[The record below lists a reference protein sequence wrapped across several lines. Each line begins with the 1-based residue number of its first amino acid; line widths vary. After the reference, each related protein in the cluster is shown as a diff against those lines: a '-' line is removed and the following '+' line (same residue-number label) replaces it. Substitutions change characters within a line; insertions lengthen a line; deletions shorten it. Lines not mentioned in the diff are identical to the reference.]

1 MTIPDP
7 IADLRQV
14 LLNDAAVAALV
25 DDRVY
30 HSELPEAQSSSMPE
44 QAVVLALAGGP
55 GRLKTTQLRHLRLDT
70 LCYGATLYESQ
81 QLHAAVREALE
92 TLDRRS
98 DSAISVEMASDG
110 QNGRDPLKQWPVCLA
125 SYRLLSTTSV

>member
-1 MTIPDP
+1 MSIPDP
-7 IADLRQV
+7 IADVRQV
-14 LLNDAAVAALV
+14 LLDDAAVTDLV
-25 DDRVY
+25 GDRVY
-30 HSELPEAQSSSMPE
+30 HSELPETESANMPE

-55 GRLKTTQLRHLRLDT
+55 GRPKNMQMRHLRLDT

-92 TLDRRS
+92 TIDRRS
-98 DSAISVEMASDG
+98 DSAISVETASDG

-125 SYRLLSTTSV
+125 SYRLLSTTRI